1 MCLLA
6 GACAVLVH
14 IKDTTTCDACRG
26 SSIQKLE
33 EERLEN
39 QATFC
44 HFAWMCNIDVD
55 VHVNQC
61 ISHPG

>member
-6 GACAVLVH
+6 GAVLVH
-14 IKDTTTCDACRG
+14 IKGTTTCDACRG

-39 QATFC
+39 QATLFYL
-44 HFAWMCNIDVD
+44 ALMCNIDVD
-55 VHVNQC
+55 VYVN
-61 ISHPG
+61 